1 MAGNR
6 ELYQQHMDSG
16 HNAVWDQDW
25 TEAIKSYSHAI
36 QEFPEDGE
44 AHVHL
49 GLALLR
55 AGRLE
60 DALKVYSRGHQLLP
74 DDPVP
79 LEKSADVLER
89 LGRLKEA
96 AQQYMNVA
104 DVYLGLR
111 DLDKAIGNWE
121 RATQLTPGLVAIH
134 VRLAQ
139 AYERI
144 GDKKRALREYL
155 VLAFN
160 FQRAGD
166 TDKAIKSVER
176 ALRLDSRNPHA
187 LNTLRALK
195 AGGEV
200 ALPDD
205 DELMG
210 TQSQKQASMMDAF
223 GDSSDED
230 SARESIGEAD
240 PLGPIGEAMS
250 EALKVLSDHIMN
262 SGSLDASVA
271 EALQG
276 MQLQRQ
282 GDFPKAVEAYKR
294 AEPGLGH
301 PALKLNL
308 GALLYL
314 QDEPK
319 EAVKPLSEAT
329 TAPQLS
335 SGALHGVGLC
345 YVKLGKHKQASRFLL
360 QSLQAVDTQLAVDDN
375 EKGELA
381 EIYNRLLGALDGAN
395 EDALEAINKRFADLL
410 SGKDWKQR
418 IAATR
423 RHIEEVMRDQGDQGV
438 RDFLGTGGSDKL
450 AETVS
455 YIDTY
460 ISKGLLTLAMDE
472 AHTAVQSSPYYLPVH
487 VRMAE
492 IMMREGRLRQAI
504 NKYNTIAR
512 AYMARDE
519 NDRAASI
526 LAEVLEMAPL
536 DVSVRSSLID
546 LLESESRMDEV
557 LDQTI
562 DLAKTYNQLG
572 NFDLSRE
579 TFQQADRL
587 AKRIEAAPIKLADIK
602 HYLAD
607 MDQLRF
613 DTRKAIKTY
622 EEIIDLVPDDERAYR
637 RLVDLYYTQNNA
649 VEAIKNLDRLLGIYT
664 KQRQIS
670 KIVQILEE
678 LVKHYPSD
686 TGLRSRL
693 AGIYS
698 KTGRKADAISQLDA
712 LGELQLEAGMHSDAR
727 NTIKKIINL
736 KPDNLNDYRKLLAKL
751 DGK

>member
-6 ELYQQHMDSG
+6 ELYQQHMNAG

-25 TEAIKSYSHAI
+25 AAAIKSYSLAI
-36 QEFPEDGE
+36 HEFPEDGE
-44 AHVHL
+44 AHIHL
-49 GLALLR
+49 GLSLLR

-60 DALKVYSRGHQLLP
+60 DALKVYSRAHQLLP

-89 LGRLKEA
+89 MGRLKEA

-104 DVYLGLR
+104 DIYLGLR

-121 RATQLTPGLVAIH
+121 RATQLTPGLVAVH

-144 GDKKRALREYL
+144 GDKRRALREYL

-166 TDKAIKSVER
+166 TDKAIKAVER

-195 AGGEV
+195 AGGDV

-205 DELMG
+205 EELADAPK
-210 TQSQKQASMMDAF
+210 KQTSMLDAF
-223 GDSSDED
+223 GDEEPDSSQ
-230 SARESIGEAD
+230 REKVGEAD
-240 PLGPIGEAMS
+240 PLGPIGEAMT
-250 EALKVLSDHIMN
+250 EALKILSDHIMS

-271 EALQG
+271 EAMKA

-282 GDFPKAVEAYKR
+282 GEYSQAVEAYKR
-294 AEPGLGH
+294 AEAGLGH

-314 QDEPK
+314 QDQPK
-319 EAVKPLSEAT
+319 EAIKPLSEAIV
-329 TAPQLS
+329 APQLS
-335 SGALHGVGLC
+335 AGALHGVGLA
-345 YVKLGKHKQASRFLL
+345 YMKLNQHKQASRFLL
-360 QSLQAVDTQLAVDDN
+360 QSLQAVDTQLAVNDT
-375 EKGELA
+375 ERSELA

-395 EDALEAINKRFADLL
+395 EDALEAIDKRFADLL

-423 RHIEEVMRDQGDQGV
+423 RHVEEIMRDQGEQGV

-450 AETVS
+450 AEMVS
-455 YIDTY
+455 RIDTY
-460 ISKGLLTLAMDE
+460 ISKNMLTLAMDE
-472 AHTAVQSSPYYLPVH
+472 AHTAVQSSPYYLPIH

-536 DVSVRSSLID
+536 DVSVRASLID
-546 LLESESRMDEV
+546 LLESENRMDEV

-587 AKRIEAAPIKLADIK
+587 AKRINASPAKIADIK

-622 EEIIDLVPDDERAYR
+622 EEIIDLMPEDERAYR
-637 RLVDLYYTQNNA
+637 RLVDLYFSQNNP
-649 VEAIKNLDRLLGIYT
+649 VEAIKNLDRLLGIFT
-664 KQRQIS
+664 KKRQIS
-670 KIVQILEE
+670 KIVQLLEE

-698 KTGRKADAISQLDA
+698 KTGRKADAIEQLDA

-736 KPDNLNDYRKLLAKL
+736 KPDNINDYRRLLAQL